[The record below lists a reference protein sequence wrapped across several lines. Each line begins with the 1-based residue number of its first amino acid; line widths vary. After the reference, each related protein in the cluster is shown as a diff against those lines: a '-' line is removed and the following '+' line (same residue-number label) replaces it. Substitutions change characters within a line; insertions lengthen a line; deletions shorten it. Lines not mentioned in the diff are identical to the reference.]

1 MLKSR
6 PIHVSALTGVGVDEV
21 LPFAVRIGQAYR
33 VRVPTPSSPRSAAE
47 LKHAVRHP
55 GSQDSLRDADQD
67 GAVEGHTLR
76 QPA

>member
-33 VRVPTPSSPRSAAE
+33 VRVPTPSSPRSAVE
-47 LKHAVRHP
+47 L
-55 GSQDSLRDADQD
+55 
-67 GAVEGHTLR
+67 
-76 QPA
+76 